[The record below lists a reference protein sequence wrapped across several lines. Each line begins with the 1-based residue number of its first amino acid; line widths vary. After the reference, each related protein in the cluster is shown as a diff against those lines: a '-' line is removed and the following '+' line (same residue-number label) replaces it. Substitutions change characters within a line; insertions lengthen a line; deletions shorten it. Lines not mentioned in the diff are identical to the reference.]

1 MSDYTGVNNSI
12 ISTYIC
18 RLQYIYKLTLLT
30 SLGVQM
36 KALVEVLKMSPK
48 KYFCFEYSSCKKKT

>member
-12 ISTYIC
+12 ISTYVF

-30 SLGVQM
+30 SLGMLVGM
-36 KALVEVLKMSPK
+36 VEVLKRS
-48 KYFCFEYSSCKKKT
+48 